1 MALGRISARIE
12 QLNESATLAIDATAK
27 SMLARGVDV
36 VSFAAGEPDFE
47 TPDFIVAAAIEAARD
62 PRNHHYTAAAGLPQ
76 LRELVAHRTKELSGL
91 TVEPEQVVVT
101 NGGKHAVY
109 ATMMTLL
116 DEGDEVL
123 IPAPYWVT
131 YPEVVRL
138 AGGVPVSVPTDL
150 STGFKV
156 TPEVLERYCTSRT
169 KMLIHVSPSN
179 PTGAVYSEEE
189 SAALA
194 EFADR
199 RGLYVVSDEI
209 YQQLTYGMETA
220 PAIGAYA
227 SDALRQR
234 LVLVNGVAK
243 TFAMTG
249 WRVGWVVAPQDIA
262 KGVIKL
268 QSQLCSNVA
277 NISQRAS
284 IAALSADA
292 GATQYMR
299 DAFGRRRE
307 KIITLLSA
315 IDGIDVMWPQG
326 AFYAFP
332 SVEKLLAREMEG
344 DQIGSSYRLA
354 ELLLEQAKVAV
365 IPGEAFDAPGYL
377 RLSYALSDESI
388 TEGIGRISDFVSRLG
403 H

>member
-1 MALGRISARIE
+1 MVLGRIAARIE

-27 SMLARGVDV
+27 SMLARGVDL

-47 TPDFIVAAAIEAARD
+47 TPEFIVEAAVEAARD
-62 PRNHHYTAAAGLPQ
+62 PRNHHYTPAAGLSE
-76 LRELVAHRTKELSGL
+76 LRELIAQRSAHFSGVS
-91 TVEPEQVVVT
+91 VESAQVVVT

-109 ATMMTLL
+109 SVMMTLL

-138 AGGVPVSVPTDL
+138 AGGTPIAVPTDL
-150 STGFKV
+150 TTGFKV
-156 TPEVLERYCTSRT
+156 TPELLERYCTPRT

-179 PTGAVYSEEE
+179 PTGAVYSDEE

-194 EFADR
+194 EFADA
-199 RGLYVVSDEI
+199 RGLFVVSDEI
-209 YQQLTYGMETA
+209 YQQLTYGMPSA
-220 PAIGAYA
+220 PAIGSFA
-227 SDALRQR
+227 SDELAQR

-243 TFAMTG
+243 SFAMTG
-249 WRVGWVVAPQDIA
+249 WRVGWVVAPIDIA

-277 NISQRAS
+277 NVSQRAS
-284 IAALSADA
+284 IAALRADA

-299 DAFGRRRE
+299 DAFARRRE
-307 KIITLLSA
+307 TMITSLSA
-315 IDGIDVMWPQG
+315 IDGVDVMWPQG

-332 SVEKLLAREMEG
+332 SVADILTKEFAG
-344 DQIGSSYRLA
+344 TPIGSSYRLA
-354 ELLLEQAKVAV
+354 ELLLEHAKVAV

-377 RLSYALSDESI
+377 RLSYALSDE
-388 TEGIGRISDFVSRLG
+388 GIADGVGRISEFIAKL
-403 H
+403 

>member
-1 MALGRISARIE
+1 MATGRISARIE

-27 SMLARGVDV
+27 SMLARGVDLI
-36 VSFAAGEPDFE
+36 SFAAGEPDFE
-47 TPDFIVAAAIEAARD
+47 TPGFIVDAALEAARD
-62 PRNHHYTAAAGLPQ
+62 PRNHHYTAAAGLPE
-76 LRELVAHRTKELSGL
+76 LRELIAQRTGVLSGL
-91 TVEPEQVVVT
+91 SVEPSQVIVT

-109 ATMMTLL
+109 SAMMTLL

-123 IPAPYWVT
+123 IPSPYWVT

-138 AGGVPVSVPTDL
+138 AGGIPVAVPTDL
-150 STGFKV
+150 STAFKV
-156 TPEVLERYCTSRT
+156 TPELLEHYCTPRT

-189 SAALA
+189 TAAIA

-199 RGLYVVSDEI
+199 KGLYVVSDEI
-209 YQQLTYGMETA
+209 YQQLTYGMECA
-220 PAIGAYA
+220 PAIGSAA
-227 SDALRQR
+227 SKELSQR
-234 LVLVNGVAK
+234 LILVNGVAK

-249 WRVGWVVAPQDIA
+249 WRVGWVVAPSDIA
-262 KGVIKL
+262 KGIIKL

-284 IAALSADA
+284 IAALVADA
-292 GATQYMR
+292 EATRYMR
-299 DAFGRRRE
+299 EAFARRRQS
-307 KIITLLSA
+307 IITLLAA
-315 IDGIDVMWPQG
+315 IEGVEVMWPQG

-332 SVEKLLAREMEG
+332 SVEAILHKEFEG
-344 DQIGSSYRLA
+344 AAIGSSYRLA
-354 ELLLEQAKVAV
+354 ELLLEHAKVAV

-388 TEGIGRISDFVSRLG
+388 VDGVGRIADFVTRL
-403 H
+403 

>member
-1 MALGRISARIE
+1 MVLGRIAARIE

-27 SMLARGVDV
+27 SMLARGVDL

-47 TPDFIVAAAIEAARD
+47 TPEFIVEAAVEAARD
-62 PRNHHYTAAAGLPQ
+62 PRNHHYTPAAGLSE
-76 LRELVAHRTKELSGL
+76 LRELIAQRSAHFSGVS
-91 TVEPEQVVVT
+91 VESAQVVVT

-109 ATMMTLL
+109 SVMMTLL
-116 DEGDEVL
+116 DDGDEVL

-138 AGGVPVSVPTDL
+138 AGGTPIAVPTDL
-150 STGFKV
+150 TTGFKV
-156 TPEVLERYCTSRT
+156 TPELLERYCTPRT

-179 PTGAVYSEEE
+179 PTGAVYSDEE

-194 EFADR
+194 EFADA
-199 RGLYVVSDEI
+199 RGLFVVSDEI
-209 YQQLTYGMETA
+209 YQQLTYGMPSA
-220 PAIGAYA
+220 PAIGSFA
-227 SDALRQR
+227 SDELAQR

-243 TFAMTG
+243 SFAMTG
-249 WRVGWVVAPQDIA
+249 WRVGWVVAPIDIA

-277 NISQRAS
+277 NVSQRAS
-284 IAALSADA
+284 IAALRADA

-299 DAFGRRRE
+299 DAFARRRE
-307 KIITLLSA
+307 TMITSLSA
-315 IDGIDVMWPQG
+315 IDGVDVMWPQG

-332 SVEKLLAREMEG
+332 SVADILTKEFAG
-344 DQIGSSYRLA
+344 TPIGSSYRLA
-354 ELLLEQAKVAV
+354 ELLLEHAKVAV

-377 RLSYALSDESI
+377 RLSYALSDE
-388 TEGIGRISDFVSRLG
+388 GIVDGVGRISEFIAKL
-403 H
+403 

>member
-1 MALGRISARIE
+1 MVLGRIAARIE

-27 SMLARGVDV
+27 SMLARGVDL

-47 TPDFIVAAAIEAARD
+47 TPEFIVEAAVEAARD
-62 PRNHHYTAAAGLPQ
+62 PRNHHYTPAAGLSE
-76 LRELVAHRTKELSGL
+76 LRELIAQRSAYFSGVS
-91 TVEPEQVVVT
+91 VESAQVVVT

-109 ATMMTLL
+109 SVMMTLL

-138 AGGVPVSVPTDL
+138 AGGTPIAVPTDL
-150 STGFKV
+150 TTGFKV
-156 TPEVLERYCTSRT
+156 TPELLERYCTPRT

-179 PTGAVYSEEE
+179 PTGAVYSDEE

-194 EFADR
+194 EFADA
-199 RGLYVVSDEI
+199 RGLFVVSDEI
-209 YQQLTYGMETA
+209 YQQLTYGMPSA
-220 PAIGAYA
+220 PAIGSFA
-227 SDALRQR
+227 SDELAQR

-243 TFAMTG
+243 SFAMTG
-249 WRVGWVVAPQDIA
+249 WRVGWVVAPIDIA

-277 NISQRAS
+277 NVSQRAS
-284 IAALSADA
+284 IAALRADA

-299 DAFGRRRE
+299 DAFARRRE
-307 KIITLLSA
+307 TMITSLSA
-315 IDGIDVMWPQG
+315 IDGVDVMWPQG

-332 SVEKLLAREMEG
+332 SVADILTKEFAG
-344 DQIGSSYRLA
+344 TPIGSSYRLA
-354 ELLLEQAKVAV
+354 ELLLEHAKVAV

-377 RLSYALSDESI
+377 RLSYALSDE
-388 TEGIGRISDFVSRLG
+388 GIVDGVGRISEFIAKL
-403 H
+403 

>member
-1 MALGRISARIE
+1 MVLGRIAARIE

-27 SMLARGVDV
+27 SMLARGVDL

-47 TPDFIVAAAIEAARD
+47 TPEFIVEAAVEAARD
-62 PRNHHYTAAAGLPQ
+62 PRNHHYTPAAGLSE
-76 LRELVAHRTKELSGL
+76 LRELIAQRSAHFSGVS
-91 TVEPEQVVVT
+91 VESAQVVVT
-101 NGGKHAVY
+101 NGGKHSVY
-109 ATMMTLL
+109 SVMMTLL

-138 AGGVPVSVPTDL
+138 AGGTPIAVPTDL
-150 STGFKV
+150 TTGFKV
-156 TPEVLERYCTSRT
+156 TPELLERYCTPRT

-179 PTGAVYSEEE
+179 PTGAVYSDEE

-194 EFADR
+194 EFADA
-199 RGLYVVSDEI
+199 RGLFVVSDEI
-209 YQQLTYGMETA
+209 YQQLTYGMPSA
-220 PAIGAYA
+220 PAIGSFA
-227 SDALRQR
+227 SDELAQR

-243 TFAMTG
+243 SFAMTG
-249 WRVGWVVAPQDIA
+249 WRVGWVVAPIDIA

-277 NISQRAS
+277 NVSQRAS
-284 IAALSADA
+284 IAALRADA

-299 DAFGRRRE
+299 DAFARRRE
-307 KIITLLSA
+307 TMITSLSA
-315 IDGIDVMWPQG
+315 IDGVDVMWPQG

-332 SVEKLLAREMEG
+332 SVADILTKEFAG
-344 DQIGSSYRLA
+344 TPIGSSYRLA
-354 ELLLEQAKVAV
+354 ELLLEHAKVAV

-377 RLSYALSDESI
+377 RLSYALSDE
-388 TEGIGRISDFVSRLG
+388 GIVDGVGRISEFIAKL
-403 H
+403 

>member
-1 MALGRISARIE
+1 MVLGRIAARIE

-27 SMLARGVDV
+27 SMLARGVDL

-47 TPDFIVAAAIEAARD
+47 TPEFIVEAAVEAARD
-62 PRNHHYTAAAGLPQ
+62 PRNHHYTPAAGLSE
-76 LRELVAHRTKELSGL
+76 LRELIAQRSAHFSGVS
-91 TVEPEQVVVT
+91 VESAQVVVT

-109 ATMMTLL
+109 SVMMTLL

-138 AGGVPVSVPTDL
+138 AGGTPIAVPTDL
-150 STGFKV
+150 TTGFKV
-156 TPEVLERYCTSRT
+156 TPELLERYCTPRT

-179 PTGAVYSEEE
+179 PTGAVYSDEE

-194 EFADR
+194 EFADA
-199 RGLYVVSDEI
+199 RGLFVVSDEI
-209 YQQLTYGMETA
+209 YQQLTYGMPSA
-220 PAIGAYA
+220 PAIGSFA
-227 SDALRQR
+227 SDELAQR

-243 TFAMTG
+243 SFAMTG
-249 WRVGWVVAPQDIA
+249 WRVGWVVAPIDIA

-277 NISQRAS
+277 NVSQRAS
-284 IAALSADA
+284 IAALRADA

-299 DAFGRRRE
+299 DAFARRRE
-307 KIITLLSA
+307 TMITSLSA
-315 IDGIDVMWPQG
+315 IDGVDVMWPQG

-332 SVEKLLAREMEG
+332 SVADILTKEFAG
-344 DQIGSSYRLA
+344 TPIGSSYRLA
-354 ELLLEQAKVAV
+354 ELLLEHAKVAV

-377 RLSYALSDESI
+377 RLSYALSDE
-388 TEGIGRISDFVSRLG
+388 GIVDGVGRISEFIAKL
-403 H
+403 

>member
-1 MALGRISARIE
+1 MVLGRIAARIE

-27 SMLARGVDV
+27 SMLARGVDL

-47 TPDFIVAAAIEAARD
+47 TPEFIVEAAVEAARD
-62 PRNHHYTAAAGLPQ
+62 PRNHHYTPAAGLSE
-76 LRELVAHRTKELSGL
+76 LRELIAQRSAHFSGVS
-91 TVEPEQVVVT
+91 VESAQVVVT

-109 ATMMTLL
+109 SVMMTLL

-138 AGGVPVSVPTDL
+138 AGGTPIAVPTDL
-150 STGFKV
+150 TTGFKV
-156 TPEVLERYCTSRT
+156 TPELLERYCTPRT
-169 KMLIHVSPSN
+169 KMLVHVSPSN
-179 PTGAVYSEEE
+179 PTGAVYSDEE

-194 EFADR
+194 EFADA
-199 RGLYVVSDEI
+199 RGLFVVSDEI
-209 YQQLTYGMETA
+209 YQQLTYGMPSA
-220 PAIGAYA
+220 PAIGSFA
-227 SDALRQR
+227 SDELAQR

-243 TFAMTG
+243 SFAMTG
-249 WRVGWVVAPQDIA
+249 WRVGWVVAPIDIA

-277 NISQRAS
+277 NVSQRAS
-284 IAALSADA
+284 IAALRADA

-299 DAFGRRRE
+299 DAFARRRE
-307 KIITLLSA
+307 TMITSLSA
-315 IDGIDVMWPQG
+315 IDGVDVMWPQG

-332 SVEKLLAREMEG
+332 SVADILTKEFAG
-344 DQIGSSYRLA
+344 TPIGSSYRLA
-354 ELLLEQAKVAV
+354 ELLLEHAKVAV

-377 RLSYALSDESI
+377 RLSYALSDE
-388 TEGIGRISDFVSRLG
+388 GIVDGVGRISEFIAKL
-403 H
+403 